1 MKRFIP
7 FVSSVICTVVVLLLV
22 VACGAATTTNDGP
35 VVVESPV
42 MAATEALP
50 VSPTPVE
57 AVPAFADTPVADP
70 TATAAEV
77 EVSAAE
83 GWEVPPVL
91 AVLAQSGGYSTIEFL
106 WSRLPEL
113 VLYADGRIITAR
125 IDESRT
131 DTFAYLLHEGQLP
144 PADLCSFLLE
154 FEGNGFLAFD
164 PNEYEEPINLADAST
179 TTIIVNASR
188 RQKVEAY
195 GLDVLAVL
203 VWESEN
209 GNAEALPPPLL
220 EAYNFAEA
228 VPAPLL
234 EAYNFLKGYEISNA
248 HPYQP
253 ERLALML
260 MEMPDATDALEW
272 PLEEPTLATL
282 ASQASQASNQQQV
295 TLLEGEAALRL
306 HEFFNGELSKLFTDG
321 KLSYFITARPL
332 LPLESWDAN
341 DSWPKTTFYPETPS
355 TSLSC
360 P

>member
-1 MKRFIP
+1 MKRFIS
-7 FVSSVICTVVVLLLV
+7 FVSSVLCTVVVLLLV

-35 VVVESPV
+35 LVVESPV

-57 AVPAFADTPVADP
+57 AVPAFADTPVAAP
-70 TATAAEV
+70 TATVAEV
-77 EVSAAE
+77 EVEVSGAE

-91 AVLAQSGGYSTIEFL
+91 ALLAQSGGYSTIEFL

-125 IDESRT
+125 FDESRT
-131 DTFAYLLHEGQLP
+131 DSLAYLLHEGQLT
-144 PADLCSFLLE
+144 PAEMCGFLLE
-154 FEGNGFLAFD
+154 FEGNGFLDFD
-164 PNEYEEPINLADAST
+164 PNEYEPPINLADAST

-195 GLDVLAVL
+195 GLDVLL
-203 VWESEN
+203 WESEN
-209 GNAEALPPPLL
+209 GNREAL
-220 EAYNFAEA
+220 
-228 VPAPLL
+228 PAPLL

-282 ASQASQASNQQQV
+282 ASQASQASQASNEQQV

-306 HEFFNGELSKLFTDG
+306 HEFFNGEVSKLFTDG
-321 KLSYFITARPL
+321 KQSYFITARPL

-341 DSWPKTTFYPETPS
+341 ESWPKTTFYPETAS

-360 P
+360 PFGE